1 MNSLPVVLN
10 GGEEE
15 KENCLFALLK
25 KVKEETLLLRES
37 LEIPEQQSIIAFR
50 GEPQDYKE
58 TKLLPSLYRRKLSI
72 KQEIKL
78 FDLLNDYQVIGE
90 KEKTN
95 LQKAIAAQHYLATSR
110 LLDITFNVLV
120 ATYFATTYENHLSN
134 KDGYLYVFC
143 LPQHFSPSSKYI
155 EKYYNDML
163 LENQNE
169 LILKKN
175 FKVVTHGHF
184 NERIKL
190 QRGGFIFF
198 PASNMTRIPDCFYKR
213 IRIDGKQKENIRKQL
228 AEFFSIY
235 ESTLFPEKDKLSD
248 VIFEGIDKT
257 LEGCKTDNT
266 LESELDSYFEN
277 LEYEIN
283 SYVKSKISKRD
294 VVRQL
299 RKYEQDLFCALNELE
314 KKVKD
319 KEEDMSRL
327 NEIRRRAC
335 HDFEYLRVYYTKRSY
350 QYGIK
355 G

>member
-1 MNSLPVVLN
+1 MKENEDSLPILLN
-10 GGEEE
+10 EVEEE
-15 KENCLFALLK
+15 KEICLFTLLK
-25 KVKEETLLLRES
+25 KVKEKTMVLRES

-50 GEPQDYKE
+50 GEPQDYKA
-58 TKLLPSLYRRKLSI
+58 TKLLPSLYRRNLSI

-120 ATYFATTYENHLSN
+120 AIYFATAYEDDE
-134 KDGYLYVFC
+134 DGYLYVFC

-163 LENQNE
+163 LEDQNE

-198 PASNMTRIPDCFYKR
+198 PASNITRIPNCFYKR
-213 IRIDGKQKENIRKQL
+213 IRIDGKQKEKIRKQL
-228 AEFFSIY
+228 AEFFSVY
-235 ESTLFPEKDKLSD
+235 ESTIFPEKDKLSD
-248 VIFEGIDKT
+248 VIFEGINKT
-257 LEGCKTDNT
+257 LEGCNT
-266 LESELDSYFEN
+266 ENILESELDSYFEN

-283 SYVKSKISKRD
+283 SYIKSKEPKRN
-294 VVRQL
+294 VMRQL
-299 RKYEQDLFCALNELE
+299 RKYEQDLFFALNELE
-314 KKVKD
+314 KKVKE
-319 KEEDMSRL
+319 KDMSRL
-327 NEIRRRAC
+327 RDIKRRAC
-335 HDFEYLRVYYTKRSY
+335 HDFEYLRLYYEKRSY
-350 QYGIK
+350 QNGIK
-355 G
+355 E

>member
-1 MNSLPVVLN
+1 MNEN
-10 GGEEE
+10 GVEKIEE
-15 KENCLFALLK
+15 CLFELLK
-25 KVKEETLLLRES
+25 RVKEETLLLKES
-37 LEIPEQQSIIAFR
+37 LEIPEKQSIIAFR
-50 GEPQDYKE
+50 GEPQDYE
-58 TKLLPSLYRRKLSI
+58 GTKLLPSLYRRGLSS

-90 KEKTN
+90 KDKTN

-110 LLDITFNVLV
+110 LLDITYNVLV
-120 ATYFATTYENHLSN
+120 AIYFATAYENDKGD

-184 NERIKL
+184 NDRIKL

-198 PASNMTRIPDCFYKR
+198 PASNITRIPSCFYKR
-213 IRIDGKQKENIRKQL
+213 IKISGKKKENIRKQL

-266 LESELDSYFEN
+266 LEAELDSYFEN
-277 LEYEIN
+277 LEFEIN
-283 SYVKSKISKRD
+283 SYIKNKEPKENVM
-294 VVRQL
+294 RQL
-299 RKYEQDLFCALNELE
+299 RKYEQDLFCALDELE
-314 KKVKD
+314 KKVKA
-319 KEEDMSRL
+319 KGEDMGRL

-335 HDFEYLRVYYTKRSY
+335 HDFEYLRVYYTKR
-350 QYGIK
+350 G
-355 G
+355 

>member
-1 MNSLPVVLN
+1 MNGNEVEKK
-10 GGEEE
+10 EE
-15 KENCLFALLK
+15 CLFGLLER
-25 KVKEETLLLRES
+25 VKEETLLLKAS
-37 LEIPEQQSIIAFR
+37 LEIPEKQSVVAFR

-58 TKLLPSLYRRKLSI
+58 TKLLPSLYRKGLSP

-120 ATYFATTYENHLSN
+120 AIYFATAYENDKGD

-163 LENQNE
+163 LENQSE

-184 NERIKL
+184 NDRIKL

-198 PASNMTRIPDCFYKR
+198 PASNITRIPNCFYKR
-213 IRIDGKQKENIRKQL
+213 ITINGEKKEKIRKQL

-248 VIFEGIDKT
+248 VITEGIEKT
-257 LEGCKTDNT
+257 LEGCKIDNT

-277 LEYEIN
+277 IEFEIN
-283 SYVKSKISKRD
+283 SFVKNNVHKKD
-294 VVRQL
+294 VMRQL
-299 RKYEQDLFCALNELE
+299 RKYEQDLFCAFNELE
-314 KKVKD
+314 KKVKA

-327 NEIRRRAC
+327 NRIRQRAC
-335 HDFEYLRVYYTKRSY
+335 HDFEYLRISYIRRSY
-350 QYGIK
+350 
-355 G
+355 